1 MIRRYSGDRR
11 VFEMIWVVIRANTK
25 KLAGVRAGG
34 ALVRGRG
41 SESHCVTSH
50 FAGFGFDVAAVI

>member
-1 MIRRYSGDRR
+1 
-11 VFEMIWVVIRANTK
+11 MIWVVIRANTK

-50 FAGFGFDVAAVI
+50 FVGFGFDVAAVI